1 MTLWA
6 GIGWFVAVVLP
17 LLAALGL
24 VWLVLRRR
32 ADNQQTLQEGDDF
45 PEFSI
50 ENYSGMGDLL
60 SEDAFAYLQSRR
72 GFRPAMAVRWRR
84 DRTRLFRAYLAELKL
99 DFRRLHARAR
109 KLVSHSDE
117 TSSALVGVLM
127 RQEMVFLWAVTR
139 VEFRLVLYRVGIG
152 NVSLAPLVELIEA
165 MRLDLAAH
173 TA

>member
-1 MTLWA
+1 MTVWA

-32 ADNQQTLQEGDDF
+32 VDDRQMLEEGTEV

-60 SEDAFAYLQSRR
+60 SEDALAYLQSRR
-72 GFRPAMAVRWRR
+72 GFRPAMAARWRR
-84 DRTRLFRAYLAELKL
+84 DRCRLFRAYLAELKL

-109 KLVSHSDE
+109 RFVTHSDE
-117 TSSALVGVLM
+117 ASSALVGVLM
-127 RQEMVFLWAVTR
+127 RQEMVFLWAVAR
-139 VEFRLVLYRVGIG
+139 VEFRLVLYRAGIG
-152 NVSLAPLVELIEA
+152 NVSLAPLVELIET
-165 MRLDLAAH
+165 MRLDLAEH